1 MPYLSEQASSA
12 VRPFL
17 TWFNTELNDS
27 LNSTEIDLGIILL
40 TRESQRSWN
49 RDRNWFRWECHKF
62 SALEMKRP
70 KVKTTNRRLYKGEVK
85 LLSWLKKCL
94 FLETHKR
101 TKEDW
106 NMKLY
111 YFIFGKIHIGPIS
124 YGAIYR
130 VWHVKIQNHVVRLE
144 SIFFDSIGSNEYD
157 GTLKIA
163 NFGYM

>member
-1 MPYLSEQASSA
+1 MDQKIICQVPYLSEQASSA

-17 TWFNTELNDS
+17 TWYNTELNYS

-111 YFIFGKIHIGPIS
+111 YFIFGKIYIWPIS

-130 VWHVKIQNHVVRLE
+130 VRPVKIQSHVVGLG
-144 SIFFDSIGSNEYD
+144 SIFFDSSWPN
-157 GTLKIA
+157 
-163 NFGYM
+163 